1 MDEMRIEMTE
11 HGMGPVQMD
20 RAAGVLVAAA
30 AGDALGAGYEFR
42 TACPAESVE
51 MRRGALTGRPAGAWT
66 DDTDMALCV
75 AQVAATG
82 TMLDELEGRRAVA
95 ARFSDWYAS
104 GPPDIGNQTRA
115 VLGAAASTSD
125 PDGMELAALS
135 HLRNHPDAAGNGS
148 LMRTGPVALSTL
160 GNDDRLLSAA
170 SAISGLT
177 HPHRLTRE
185 ACQLW
190 CIAID
195 RAVREGRIDGIYDA
209 LALLEPEGHGFWH
222 SAVHEAETAPP
233 ATLGNNGFVVTTLQ
247 SAWRAIVSTTDQSG
261 PAHLETALRAAVA
274 MGGDTDTVA
283 AIAGALLGARYGAS
297 AVPFDWRRR
306 LCGWPPDVTHADL
319 VPLATLVVNRGRAD
333 SSGWPLAVD
342 LRKYYERRFHPTGR
356 IAALP
361 GHGGVIW
368 GDVAGLANAE
378 ADAFVSLCRIG
389 TAQRR
394 ELEHHEV
401 WLLDDENNA
410 NLAFVLSDT
419 ADAIE
424 RLRHE
429 VGTVFVHCVRSESRT
444 PTVAAAWLIRHRGF
458 DPHSALAT
466 VREAMPQARPN
477 PALLAGL
484 QSVRPAPNGRPH

>member
-1 MDEMRIEMTE
+1 MTG
-11 HGMGPVQMD
+11 HRMGPVQID

-42 TACPAESVE
+42 IPCPAEEVE
-51 MRRGALTGRPAGAWT
+51 MRRGALTDRLAGAWT
-66 DDTDMALCV
+66 DDTDMALGV
-75 AQVAATG
+75 AQVAAKG
-82 TMLDELEGRRAVA
+82 TLLDELEGRRAVA

-104 GPPDIGNQTRA
+104 GPPDMGNQTRA
-115 VLGAAASTSD
+115 VLQAAALTAD
-125 PDGMELAALS
+125 PDGMEMAALS
-135 HLRNHPDAAGNGS
+135 RQRKHPDAAGNGS
-148 LMRTGPVALSTL
+148 LMRTGPVALGVL
-160 GNDDRLLSAA
+160 GNDDRLLNAA
-170 SAISGLT
+170 SMISALT
-177 HPHRLTRE
+177 HPHRLARE

-195 RAVREGRIDGIYDA
+195 RAVREGRIDGIYDG

-222 SAVHEAETAPP
+222 SAVDEAETAPL
-233 ATLGNNGFVVTTLQ
+233 AALGSNGFVVTTLQ
-247 SAWRAIVSTTDQSG
+247 SAWRAIVSTNHHHG
-261 PAHLETALRAAVA
+261 PIHLEAALRAAVA

-297 AVPFDWRRR
+297 AVPFEWRRR
-306 LCGWPPDVTHADL
+306 LSGWPSDVTHADL
-319 VPLATLVVNRGRAD
+319 VPLAALAVNEGRAD
-333 SSGWPLAVD
+333 SSGWPLAID
-342 LRKYYERRFHPTGR
+342 LRDYYQQRFHPSGR
-356 IAALP
+356 ITALP

-394 ELEHHEV
+394 GTEHHEV
-401 WLLDDENNA
+401 WLLDDQNNA
-410 NLAFVLSDT
+410 NLTFVLSDT

-424 RLRHE
+424 RLQHD

-458 DPHSALAT
+458 DPDSALAT
-466 VREAMPQARPN
+466 VRESMPQARPN
-477 PALLAGL
+477 PSLVMGL
-484 QSVRPAPNGRPH
+484 KSVQPVRREGQK

>member
-1 MDEMRIEMTE
+1 
-11 HGMGPVQMD
+11 
-20 RAAGVLVAAA
+20 
-30 AGDALGAGYEFR
+30 
-42 TACPAESVE
+42 
-51 MRRGALTGRPAGAWT
+51 
-66 DDTDMALCV
+66 
-75 AQVAATG
+75 
-82 TMLDELEGRRAVA
+82 
-95 ARFSDWYAS
+95 
-104 GPPDIGNQTRA
+104 
-115 VLGAAASTSD
+115 
-125 PDGMELAALS
+125 
-135 HLRNHPDAAGNGS
+135 
-148 LMRTGPVALSTL
+148 
-160 GNDDRLLSAA
+160 
-170 SAISGLT
+170 
-177 HPHRLTRE
+177 
-185 ACQLW
+185 
-190 CIAID
+190 
-195 RAVREGRIDGIYDA
+195 
-209 LALLEPEGHGFWH
+209 
-222 SAVHEAETAPP
+222 
-233 ATLGNNGFVVTTLQ
+233 
-247 SAWRAIVSTTDQSG
+247 
-261 PAHLETALRAAVA
+261 